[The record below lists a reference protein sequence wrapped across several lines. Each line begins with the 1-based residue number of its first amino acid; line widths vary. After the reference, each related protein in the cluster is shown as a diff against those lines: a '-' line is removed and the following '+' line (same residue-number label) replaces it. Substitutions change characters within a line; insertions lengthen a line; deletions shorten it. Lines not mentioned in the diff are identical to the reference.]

1 MAEKFLVTGALGCI
15 GAWTV
20 KRLVAEGVPVSTFD
34 LPGEP
39 RRLRLIMDDAALA
52 KVNFISGDI
61 TDFDAF
67 EKAIVDNGITHV
79 VHLAALQVPFVKA
92 DPLQGVKV
100 NVVGTANVLEA
111 LRRHHDQIE
120 GFTYASSAGIY
131 GPPSMYPPGPLA
143 HDAPPY
149 PTNLYGVHKWA
160 DEGMARIYWQ
170 DYQLH
175 SIGLRPCVVYGPGRD
190 QGMSSTPT
198 KAMLAA
204 AADRSYHISFGDT
217 LVFQFADDAART
229 FIQAARK
236 SGTFEAG
243 ADCFNI
249 GGASVGVPEV
259 VQIIDKV
266 SPETKGKITYNP
278 VLIGTPEEIDS
289 SALDKAI
296 GKTSWINFEDG
307 VQQTIDIL
315 RAGVKANK
323 IDVDRILNTK
333 P

>member
-20 KRLVAEGVPVSTFD
+20 KRLVNEGVSVSTYD

-39 RRLRLIMDDAALA
+39 RRLKLIMSEAELA
-52 KVNFISGDI
+52 KVNFIPGDI
-61 TDFDAF
+61 IDFAAF
-67 EKAIVDNGITHV
+67 EKAVADNGITHV

-111 LRRHHDQIE
+111 LRRHHDQIQ
-120 GFTYASSAGIY
+120 GFTYASSTGVY
-131 GPPSMYPPGPLA
+131 GTPDMYPPGPLA
-143 HDAPPY
+143 NDAPPH
-149 PTNLYGVHKWA
+149 PLNLYGVHKMA

-175 SIGLRPCVVYGPGRD
+175 SIGLRPCVLYGPGRD
-190 QGMSSTPT
+190 QGMTSTPT

-204 AADRSYHISFGDT
+204 AAGRSYHISFGDR

-243 ADCFNI
+243 QAVFNMGGTSADV
-249 GGASVGVPEV
+249 AEV
-259 VQIIDKV
+259 VGLIEKAA
-266 SPETKGKITYNP
+266 PEARGTITFNP
-278 VLIGTPEEIDS
+278 VHIGTPEEIDS
-289 SALDKAI
+289 VPLDNAI
-296 GKTSWINFEDG
+296 GKINWIPMEAG
-307 VQQTIDIL
+307 VSQTIETL
-315 RAGVKANK
+315 RAGVKAGK
-323 IDVDRILNTK
+323 LDVDRILNA
-333 P
+333 